1 MEKNMTEGNS
11 LKQILCFAFP
21 LLLGNLF
28 QQLYNLAD
36 SIIVGKTLGIDA
48 LASVGAS
55 GSLNFLII
63 GFCIGLCSGFA
74 IPVAQTFGAKEYSL
88 MRRYVVNAM
97 ALAAGISIAFAV
109 VTALFCRQILVLI
122 RTPENI
128 LDGAY
133 RYLIIIFIGIP
144 FTVLYNLSAGILRSL
159 GDSKSPFLFL
169 AISTI
174 INIIGDLVC
183 ILVFGMGVEGA
194 AISTIVAQAISGI
207 CCVIYMKKRFTI
219 LKLDRQEEKLSAHRM
234 KILLGMGV
242 PMGLQFSITAIGSVI
257 LQSSVNTLGSTV
269 VAAFTAGTKV
279 EQFTMAPYD
288 ALSNTS
294 ATFCGQ
300 NLGARRIDRIY
311 KGVRQMIM
319 ISVLYSILA
328 GAAMILWGDRMVGVF
343 VDAGE
348 TAVISHAYKFVR
360 CLAWFY
366 YLPGILAILR
376 SGVQG
381 MGHSGSAMFAG
392 LTEMIART
400 VMGLFVIPVYGFTAA
415 CFNDQAAWLSSTTY
429 IAIIFLT
436 IVKKEQVRL
445 NPDSDMECVENEL

>member
-55 GSLNFLII
+55 GSLNFLIL

-109 VTALFCRQILVLI
+109 VTALFCRQILILI

-144 FTVLYNLSAGILRSL
+144 FTVLYNLAAGILRSL

-194 AISTIVAQAISGI
+194 AISTI
-207 CCVIYMKKRFTI
+207 
-219 LKLDRQEEKLSAHRM
+219 LKLDRQEEKLSTHRM

-311 KGVRQMIM
+311 KGVRQMIT

-328 GAAMILWGDRMVGVF
+328 GAAMILWGDRMVGIF

-381 MGHSGSAMFAG
+381 MGHSGAAMFAG

-415 CFNDQAAWLSSTTY
+415 CFNDQAAWLCSTTY

-436 IVKKEQVRL
+436 IVKKERIRL
-445 NPDSDMECVENEL
+445 NPDSDMECVESEL

>member
-1 MEKNMTEGNS
+1 MRWHLWER
-11 LKQILCFAFP
+11 
-21 LLLGNLF
+21 
-28 QQLYNLAD
+28 
-36 SIIVGKTLGIDA
+36 
-48 LASVGAS
+48 AS
-55 GSLNFLII
+55 SLNFLIL

-133 RYLIIIFIGIP
+133 RYLIIIFVGIP
-144 FTVLYNLSAGILRSL
+144 FMVLYNLAAGILRSL
-159 GDSKSPFLFL
+159 GDSKSRFCSLLYRPSSISL
-169 AISTI
+169 AIW
-174 INIIGDLVC
+174 C
-183 ILVFGMGVEGA
+183 ILAFGMGVEGA

-436 IVKKEQVRL
+436 IVKKEQIRL